1 MSFSK
6 FANVVSR
13 LPYEVPDSRI
23 GESKN
28 LGVFDRLASQA
39 FVCDSA
45 FHVYY
50 VSNLVEEPGIDS
62 AEFRDFFD
70 GHPGFESFN
79 RVEDSLV
86 CWLTQF
92 LSDPSGTS
100 TEISY
105 LSEFS
110 SQVQHSYCF
119 LEGFLEAS
127 SDRHDLTDG
136 LHLGADSFT
145 GVPELSK
152 VPAGS
157 LYDNVVQRGLEA
169 GTRDS
174 CYFVGKLG
182 KGVANG

>member
-86 CWLTQF
+86 CCSLSSFLILLGLRPRSLT
-92 LSDPSGTS
+92 SV
-100 TEISY
+100 
-105 LSEFS
+105 S
-110 SQVQHSYCF
+110 SLPKSSIRIAF
-119 LEGFLEAS
+119 WRAS
-127 SDRHDLTDG
+127 SKHLPMAMTSPTD
-136 LHLGADSFT
+136 FIW
-145 GVPELSK
+145 VPIPLLAFLNFRKS
-152 VPAGS
+152 
-157 LYDNVVQRGLEA
+157 QRGA
-169 GTRDS
+169 FTTM
-174 CYFVGKLG
+174 
-182 KGVANG
+182 